1 MNEPVLL
8 REIPARNGRRIGIAT
23 LNSPRT
29 LNSLSLDMCRLL
41 ALRLDAWA
49 NDSRIA
55 AVVLHGAG
63 EKAFCAG
70 GDLQALYRAMLACP
84 PGDPWAN
91 VLAREFFEAEYRL
104 DFHIHCYPKPVLCWG
119 SGIVM
124 GGGVG
129 LMLGASHRVVTATTR
144 FAMPEVTIGLYPD
157 VAGTWM
163 LGRLPNGLGT
173 FLAMTGA
180 QLGPADCVHFGLADW
195 VCGPADLDAALD
207 GLSETTWD
215 ADPERHGAQVDTVL
229 QALQLPDPEPGPLQ
243 RHASEIRAG
252 CGQADFARIGHAI
265 AQWKTHDDPWMARAA
280 ATFLAGS
287 PGSARLGH
295 TLLSLARHRSL
306 ADAFRAEYIASLRCC
321 AEPDLREGIRA
332 LLIDK
337 DKNPHWQPATLEQA
351 SSHWVQRFL
360 AAPWPAEQP
369 HPLADLAP

>member
-1 MNEPVLL
+1 MSESVLF
-8 REIPARNGRRIGIAT
+8 REVPARNGRRIGIAT
-23 LNSPRT
+23 LNGPQT

-41 ALRLDAWA
+41 APRLDAWA
-49 NDSRIA
+49 ADSGIA

-84 PGDPWAN
+84 PGDAWAN
-91 VLAREFFEAEYRL
+91 IPAREFFEAEYRL
-104 DFHIHCYPKPVLCWG
+104 DFHLHRYPKPVLCWG

-129 LMLGASHRVVTATTR
+129 LMLGASHRIVTTTTR

-163 LGRLPNGLGT
+163 LSRLPGGIGT

-180 QLGPADCVHFGLADW
+180 QLGAADCVHFGLADW
-195 VCGPADLDAALD
+195 ICDPSGLDAVLA
-207 GLSETTWD
+207 GLAEIPWD
-215 ADPERHGAQVDTVL
+215 ADPQRHGAQVDAVL
-229 QALQLPDPEPGPLQ
+229 QAFRLPDPEPGPLQ
-243 RHASEIRAG
+243 RHTSEIRAG
-252 CGQADFARIGHAI
+252 CGQADFVRIGHAI

-280 ATFLAGS
+280 ATFLAGC
-287 PGSARLGH
+287 PGSARLGY
-295 TLLSLARHRSL
+295 TLLSLARHQSL
-306 ADAFRAEYIASLRCC
+306 AEAFRAEYIASLHCC
-321 AEPDLREGIRA
+321 AEPDFREGIRA

-337 DKNPHWQPATLEQA
+337 DRNPRWQPATLEQA
-351 SSHWVQRFL
+351 SSDWVQRFL
-360 AAPWPAEQP
+360 VAPWPAGQA